1 MKPIKEQDPTSNLCS
16 FAVLDQRIQNLA
28 VYFYELFQ
36 HRAVILHQELLLGHL
51 HSTLQ
56 RADVLQSTVQRHWPR
71 NELKSATERCRR
83 GNTSVED
90 FYR

>member
-51 HSTLQ
+51 HSTL
-56 RADVLQSTVQRHWPR
+56 
-71 NELKSATERCRR
+71 
-83 GNTSVED
+83 
-90 FYR
+90 